1 MMRRADLI
9 KAGVLALLLIAAAVL
24 AMAMTPRKFL
34 ADQQVRETLKNMVP
48 QTFGDWTVD
57 TSIVPIAPPPDLQA
71 VIDATYDETLALTY
85 RNPQGD
91 RVMLSL
97 AYGRNQHKGMNTH
110 KPEVCYPAQGFK
122 IKVSTTDSS
131 FSIGDTVVPIKRL
144 VTEMGQRTEPITYW
158 LVVGNQITAFGYP
171 QRKVS
176 ISYGLHGLV
185 PDGVLVRVSSI
196 NPDQAGAFAL
206 QDQFIQQW
214 LSALPPGR
222 RSRFIGGGGGS
233 S

>member
-9 KAGVLALLLIAAAVL
+9 KAGVLALLLIAAALL
-24 AMAMTPRKFL
+24 AVAMTPRKFL
-34 ADQQVRETLKNMVP
+34 ADQQVRETLKTMVP
-48 QTFGDWTVD
+48 QTFGEWTVD
-57 TSIVPIAPPPDLQA
+57 TSVVPIAPPPDLQA

-85 RNPQGD
+85 RNPQGE
-91 RVMLSL
+91 RIMLSL

-110 KPEVCYPAQGFK
+110 KPEICYPAQGFK
-122 IKVSTTDSS
+122 ITAPTVDSS
-131 FSIGDTVVPIKRL
+131 FAIGDRVVSTKRL
-144 VTEMGQRTEPITYW
+144 VAEMGQRSEPITYW
-158 LVVGNQITAFGYP
+158 LIIGNQITAFGYP
-171 QRKVS
+171 QRKVA
-176 ISYGLHGLV
+176 ISYGMHGLV

-196 NPDQAGAFAL
+196 NPDQARAFAL

-222 RSRFIGGGGGS
+222 RSRFIGGGS